1 MFFDS
6 PQNVTAISLTTVQ
19 AITTLVDSS
28 FVGFTITP
36 TDGAIYYGAS
46 GVTTANGQPLASG
59 QSMTIA
65 TKTPANWFIVSS
77 SGTVNVRVTLYRG
90 HR

>member
-6 PQNVTAISLTTVQ
+6 PQNATALSVTTAA
-19 AITTLVDSS
+19 AITSLDDPS

-36 TDGAIYYGAS
+36 TNGKVYYGAS
-46 GVTTANGQPLASG
+46 GVTTANGQPLESG

-65 TKTPANWFIVSS
+65 TKTPKNFFVIADT
-77 SGTVNVRVTLYRG
+77 GTVAVRLTLYRG